1 MNKVI
6 LIGRLGQD
14 PEVRRFES
22 GKIVAKF
29 SVATNRKYT
38 NKENQVVELTQWHQI
53 EAWDKLA
60 EVIAQYL
67 TKGRQVCVEGE
78 LVYDTFMGQGTNEQ
92 NQVWVDGNGNPL
104 PIKRTKAKITA
115 HSVEFLGKRPEQQAY
130 NGTAQATAT
139 IPGSPVAGP
148 VAGTAAG
155 PQNVQA
161 SFGFPGAPANNQP
174 RHNAQPATPTSF
186 TMPASSLPSGV

>member
-130 NGTAQATAT
+130 NGPAQNTAT
-139 IPGSPVAGP
+139 IPGAPMAGP
-148 VAGTAAG
+148 VAGPMAGPAAG

-161 SFGFPGAPANNQP
+161 SFGFPGVPVNS
-174 RHNAQPATPTSF
+174 QPATPTSF
-186 TMPASSLPSGV
+186 AMPANSLPAGV